1 MFSDIG
7 DDELDEIVREA
18 ANSHP
23 KFGLR
28 MMIGYLQSKGVRV
41 QRKQIRYSFLR
52 IDPIGL
58 MQRWKMAI
66 KRRVYNVKYPLSLW
80 HIDGNHK
87 LLIK

>member
-7 DDELDEIVREA
+7 DDERDEIVREA

-23 KFGLR
+23 NFGLR
-28 MMIGYLQSKGVRV
+28 MMKGYLQSKGVRV
-41 QRKQIRYSFLR
+41 QRKRIRYSFLR

-66 KRRVYNVKYPLSLW
+66 KRRVYNVKYPLSL
-80 HIDGNHK
+80 
-87 LLIK
+87 

>member
-1 MFSDIG
+1 MLSDIG

-23 KFGLR
+23 NFGLR
-28 MMIGYLQSKGVRV
+28 MMKGYLQSKSVCV
-41 QRKQIRYSFLR
+41 QRKRIRYSFLW

-66 KRRVYNVKYPLSLW
+66 KRRVYNVKYPMSLAY
-80 HIDGNHK
+80 
-87 LLIK
+87 